1 MKAAPE
7 IQRRLL
13 DLQAVDTAL
22 AQVEHRR
29 KTLPETEEARR
40 LHADRGRMAERV
52 VEAETRVGDM
62 TAEAD
67 RAESDI
73 VPVKERLE
81 RNRRRID
88 AGEIADPKALS
99 AMIEESA
106 HLEKRIGDLEDLQL
120 EAMERLDEAKE
131 VLVAAGEARDAIEL
145 ELRGVLKTR
154 EGKIA
159 GLDAERASHQSER
172 DAIASALPADLL
184 TLYAR
189 IVERSGGV
197 GAALL
202 QAGRCTGC
210 QLEAT
215 TADLVRYRA
224 AADDEV
230 LRCEECQRIL
240 VRTAESGL

>member
-7 IQRRLL
+7 FQRRLL

-22 AQVEHRR
+22 ARLEHIR
-29 KTLPETEEARR
+29 KTLPETDEARR

-52 VEAETRVGDM
+52 VEAETRVLDM

-67 RAESDI
+67 RAEADI

-99 AMIEESA
+99 AMLDESD

-131 VLVAAGEARDAIEL
+131 VLVAAGDARDAIAGQ
-145 ELRGVLKTR
+145 LRALLKTR
-154 EGKIA
+154 EAKIA
-159 GLDAERASHQSER
+159 DLDADRALRQSER

-184 TLYAR
+184 ALYAR
-189 IVERSGGV
+189 IAERSGV

-202 QAGRCTGC
+202 QASRCTGC
-210 QLEAT
+210 QLAVT
-215 TADLVRYRA
+215 SIDLVRYRA
-224 AADDEV
+224 AAEDEV